1 MIYRGNFGGRA
12 SFGGGF
18 KYKSAVLQLLII
30 NVAVYL
36 LCIVLNLASKEA
48 LVGFQKF
55 FAVVPNL
62 IFHKLRLWQLVT
74 YMFLHSLSPM
84 HIFFNMLVLF
94 FLGRNV
100 ESSIGKTGFLKLYFA
115 SGIGAALIHIATSPS
130 SPYPMLGASG
140 AVFGVIMAFAMI
152 SPEKPVTLI
161 IMLVFPMTVKAKYL
175 ALGLA
180 VLQLLFIQSGDSGV
194 AYWAHLGGMFFGYL
208 FMKVKYRL
216 PLPWRMPWAPRFQIK
231 VNNPK
236 PKQSKYQPV
245 DAEAFISEEVDPIL
259 EKISRHGMKS
269 LTRKERQIL
278 KKAHSHMKDV
288 DPK

>member
-1 MIYRGNFGGRA
+1 MIYKGNFRGQP
-12 SFGGGF
+12 SFGHGF
-18 KYKSAVLQLLII
+18 KYKSAVLQLIII

-36 LCIVLNLASKEA
+36 LCIVLNLASREA
-48 LVGFQKF
+48 LESFQRIF
-55 FAVVPNL
+55 SVVPNE
-62 IFHKLRLWQLVT
+62 IFHKLRLWQFVT

-100 ESSIGKTGFLKLYFA
+100 EASLGKIGFLKLYFV
-115 SGIGAALIHIATSPS
+115 SGIGAAIIHIAVNPG
-130 SPYPMLGASG
+130 SPYAMLGASG

-152 SPEKPVTLI
+152 SPERPVTLL
-161 IMLVFPMTVKAKYL
+161 IMLVFPLTVKAKYL

-180 VLQLLFIQSGDSGV
+180 LFQLLFIQAGDSGV

-208 FMKVKYRL
+208 FMKVKYKL

-231 VNNPK
+231 INNPR
-236 PKQSKYQPV
+236 PKQSKYQPI
-245 DAEAFISEEVDPIL
+245 DAESFISEEVDPIL
-259 EKISRHGMKS
+259 EKISRHGLKS

-278 KKAHSHMKDV
+278 KKAHAHMKDA
-288 DPK
+288 DPR